1 MLRYVPSI
9 SFFYACLIIFFSV
22 AVFPHTALSA
32 NKSEIEQFLS
42 LRHELIKTSKTEEQY
57 TDIILLA
64 KHKLAILHDQLSKI
78 KSQINIR
85 SQKKINL
92 SKVLISLSRYPKSSP
107 ISSAKLPL
115 SITRTQTLIRLVSRK
130 LSDEINK
137 LESDNRKY
145 SNLKESITLETQ
157 RIALAD
163 KKLITLHQKIDQL
176 ITANKSKS
184 DPKASVNPD
193 SFEKMYEELREQNDQ
208 KRHSIYT
215 LSIML
220 APEERKSFKNRMPQ
234 SSFTSKRVSQSKI
247 PLRDTNFPVYSS
259 FTQNKLRLELPV
271 FGEISGA
278 FGEIDRIGLKSKG
291 INITTQS
298 RAKVFSSF
306 DGKVLYASNFR
317 NFGPIL
323 IIDHGDGFNT
333 LMVGLDKIDVKT
345 GQNLLKGEPVG
356 VMKKLKLPE
365 RQPGPRLYLE
375 LRRYGKPVNPL
386 AWLSPKRNAT

>member
-1 MLRYVPSI
+1 MLRDLPFI

-22 AVFPHTALSA
+22 AGVPQTVLSA
-32 NKSEIEQFLS
+32 SKSGTKQFLS

-85 SQKKINL
+85 NQKKVNL
-92 SKVLISLSRYPKSSP
+92 SKILISLSRYPKSSP
-107 ISSAKLPL
+107 ISSTRLPL
-115 SITRTQTLIRLVSRK
+115 SITRTQTLITLISRK
-130 LSDEINK
+130 LSNELNK
-137 LESDNRKY
+137 LEADNRKF
-145 SNLKESITLETQ
+145 SNLKDSITLETQ

-163 KKLITLHQKIDQL
+163 KKLITLHQKIDKL
-176 ITANKSKS
+176 IGANISTS

-193 SFEKMYEELREQNDQ
+193 AFEKMYEELRKQNDQ
-208 KRHSIYT
+208 KQRFIDT

-220 APEERKSFKNRMPQ
+220 APEERKSFKNQMPK
-234 SSFTSKRVSQSKI
+234 SSFTSKEALQSKI

-271 FGEISGA
+271 SGKISGA
-278 FGEIDRIGLKSKG
+278 FGELDRIGLKSKG

-298 RAKVFSSF
+298 SAKVFSSF

-356 VMKKLKLPE
+356 VMKKLKLSE

>member
-1 MLRYVPSI
+1 MHFIP
-9 SFFYACLIIFFSV
+9 FFHACLIIFFSV

-85 SQKKINL
+85 SQKKISL

-115 SITRTQTLIRLVSRK
+115 SITRTQTLIRLISRK

-145 SNLKESITLETQ
+145 LNLKESITLETQ

-208 KRHSIYT
+208 KRHSIST

-220 APEERKSFKNRMPQ
+220 APEERKSFKNRMPK
-234 SSFTSKRVSQSKI
+234 SSFTSKGVSQNKI
-247 PLRDTNFPVYSS
+247 PFRDTNFPVYSS

-271 FGEISGA
+271 FGKISGA

-386 AWLSPKRNAT
+386 AWLSPKINAT

>member
-1 MLRYVPSI
+1 MLRYMPFI
-9 SFFYACLIIFFSV
+9 PFFYACLIIFFSV

-64 KHKLAILHDQLSKI
+64 KHKLAILQDQLSKI

-115 SITRTQTLIRLVSRK
+115 SIMRTQTLIRLISRK

-234 SSFTSKRVSQSKI
+234 SSFTSKGVSQSKI

-271 FGEISGA
+271 FGKISGA

>member
-1 MLRYVPSI
+1 MLRYMPFI
-9 SFFYACLIIFFSV
+9 PFFYACLIIFFSV

-145 SNLKESITLETQ
+145 SNLRNSITLETQ

-163 KKLITLHQKIDQL
+163 KKLITLHQKIDKL
-176 ITANKSKS
+176 IGANMSKS
-184 DPKASVNPD
+184 DPKASVNRG

-208 KRHSIYT
+208 KRRSIYT

-220 APEERKSFKNRMPQ
+220 APEERKSFKNRMPKH
-234 SSFTSKRVSQSKI
+234 SFTSKGVSQSKI

-259 FTQNKLRLELPV
+259 FAQNKLRLELPV
-271 FGEISGA
+271 FGKISGA

-356 VMKKLKLPE
+356 VMKKLKLSE
-365 RQPGPRLYLE
+365 IQPGPRLYLE

>member
-1 MLRYVPSI
+1 MPFI
-9 SFFYACLIIFFSV
+9 PFFYACLIIFFSV

-64 KHKLAILHDQLSKI
+64 KHKLAILQDQLSKI

-85 SQKKINL
+85 NQKKINL

-115 SITRTQTLIRLVSRK
+115 SITRTQTLIRLISRK

-208 KRHSIYT
+208 KHHSIYT

-234 SSFTSKRVSQSKI
+234 SSFTSKGVSQSKI

-271 FGEISGA
+271 FGKISGA

-356 VMKKLKLPE
+356 VMKKLKLPK